1 MKVLLVDDEKLALD
15 GLRMVTEVQKD
26 LVDQVFTASSA
37 AEAKKILEEEVIDV
51 VVTDIEMPLGSGL
64 SLLRW
69 LREEK
74 IDIECIFQTCHE
86 SFAFAR
92 EALSLGSSDYL
103 VKPVQEEEIREAL
116 IKARNNMEH
125 KLRLKNDAVH
135 ESTLKQYQ
143 GVMKSVFLTELLRG
157 KFGAD
162 REKIRENFAAHGV
175 ELKDG
180 ERVLLL
186 SVSVAR
192 IGTAMDGW
200 EKDIYDFAMRN
211 VIGESLNIA
220 GKNRIC
226 QTNVGTDINY
236 AVFLLEGEVGKDRIR
251 EECRQLIRWMHNEFD
266 TDIQIYMAGF
276 VEPEELPLQFEK
288 LRQMQQDIIWKDS
301 FCLCEG
307 RLGNEGPKG
316 PNYQAWEVLIRKG
329 RQEELLSQVEKYVDR
344 MAGDM
349 EMTRPVLQSLLA
361 GLHALIVKNERE
373 RAEQGLDVRR
383 MDEKEYSDRF
393 QAAFA
398 SRENADDFLRWM
410 LLRDEVQEER
420 SVVDQLKEFI
430 DNNIN
435 KEITR
440 KMLEDAVHLNRD
452 YLNRLFKK
460 ETGVSL
466 AEYIVE
472 KKMETAKEL
481 LVMTDLSVG
490 EVGYWVGYENFSY
503 FSRYFKKITG
513 DSPASYR
520 QKYKESDL

>member
-15 GLRMVTEVQKD
+15 GLRMVVEVQKD
-26 LVDQVFTASSA
+26 LADQVFCASSA
-37 AEAKKILEEEVIDV
+37 AEAKKILEEEVVDV
-51 VVTDIEMPLGSGL
+51 VVTDIEMPMGSGL

-69 LREEK
+69 IRDEK
-74 IDIECIFQTCHE
+74 IEIACIFQTCHE

-92 EALSLGSSDYL
+92 EALALGSSDYL
-103 VKPVQEEEIREAL
+103 VKPVRETEIREAL
-116 IKARNNMEH
+116 IKARDSRERR
-125 KLRLKNDAVH
+125 LRLKNEIAH
-135 ESTLKQYQ
+135 ASMIKQYQ

-157 KFGAD
+157 KFGMD
-162 REKIRENFAAHGV
+162 REKIREQFAVQGIG
-175 ELKDG
+175 LKEG
-180 ERVLLL
+180 EQVLLL
-186 SVSVAR
+186 SISVTRIGKSVA
-192 IGTAMDGW
+192 GW

-211 VIGESLNIA
+211 VIGESLNLA
-220 GKNRIC
+220 GTNRIC

-236 AVFLLEGEVGKDRIR
+236 AVLLLEGEINKEGIR
-251 EECRQLIRWMHNEFD
+251 EECRKLIRWMHKEFD

-276 VEPEELPLQFEK
+276 VDPEALPTQFET
-288 LRQMQQDIIWKDS
+288 LRRMQQDTIWQDS

-307 RLGNEGPKG
+307 RKG
-316 PNYQAWEVLIRKG
+316 PPGEPNLQTFEVLIRKG
-329 RQEELLSQVEKYVDR
+329 RQEECAALAERYIDR
-344 MAGDM
+344 LAGDGG
-349 EMTRPVLQSLLA
+349 MTRPVLQTLLTGLRSLVIRS
-361 GLHALIVKNERE
+361 GRE
-373 RAEQGLDVRR
+373 KAEQGIPAEQLD
-383 MDEKEYSDRF
+383 ETEYSGRY
-393 QAAFA
+393 QAAFV
-398 SRENADDFLRWM
+398 SRENAGDFLRWL
-410 LLRDEVQEER
+410 LLRDGGRGEK

-430 DNNIN
+430 SNNIN

-460 ETGVSL
+460 ETGLSL

-520 QKYKESDL
+520 QKYKGEN